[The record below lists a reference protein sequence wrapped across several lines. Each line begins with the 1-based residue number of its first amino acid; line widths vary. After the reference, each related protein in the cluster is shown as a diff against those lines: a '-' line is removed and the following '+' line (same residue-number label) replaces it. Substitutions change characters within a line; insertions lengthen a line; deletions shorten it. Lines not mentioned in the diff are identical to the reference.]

1 MCSVNEMRI
10 LDTLV
15 IGAGPAG
22 IGTALALDVVD
33 DLLYGVID
41 RGRIGQTFTE
51 WPNRQRFLTPSF
63 PANGYGATDL
73 NSIHPLTSPAYSLGV
88 DYPSGKQYATYLRS
102 VAKIFEIPV
111 IEEVEVTAV
120 TRGDDG
126 LLTVETSQQSI
137 RTRTVV
143 WSGGEFHQKSF
154 PDIPGDDL
162 LTHSVQMKAWDKR
175 DEHAVV
181 IGGYESGIDIA
192 CHHIA
197 QGAAKVTVLD
207 GSSPWEAPA
216 SSDPSFELAPR
227 TRMRLRKAQA
237 SGRLEL
243 LSSYAAKIADDREGY
258 VVELDHGQRLRTSEP
273 PIAATGFGPGLGPVS
288 ALFEQREDGWPL
300 VDENDES
307 TIFEGLFL
315 SGAALRHDSQHFCFI
330 YKFRQRFAQIAHVIG
345 ERLGKNTENLEA
357 WREAG
362 MWAEDVAACGAEC
375 TC

>member
-1 MCSVNEMRI
+1 MHI

-33 DLLYGVID
+33 DLRYGVMD
-41 RGRIGQTFTE
+41 RGRIGQTFAD
-51 WPNRQRFLTPSF
+51 WPEHQRFLTPSF

-88 DYPSGKQYATYLRS
+88 DYPTGKQYATYLRS

-111 IEEVEVTAV
+111 VNEVEVTAV
-120 TRGDDG
+120 TRGEDDIFVIG
-126 LLTVETSQQSI
+126 TTQQTL
-137 RTRTVV
+137 RARTVV
-143 WSGGEFHQKSF
+143 WAGGEFHQKDL
-154 PDIPGDDL
+154 PAVPGGDL
-162 LTHSVQMKAWDKR
+162 LTHSAQREAWQKR
-175 DEHAVV
+175 ADHAVIV
-181 IGGYESGIDIA
+181 GGYESGIDIA

-197 QGAAKVTVLD
+197 QGAAKVTVVD
-207 GSSPWEAPA
+207 GSSPWEDPQ

-227 TRMRLRKAQA
+227 TRMRLRNAQA
-237 SGRLEL
+237 SGKLRLH
-243 LSSYAAKIADDREGY
+243 SSHAAKITRAGDSY
-258 VVELDHGQRLRTSEP
+258 VIELDDGQKLKTSAP

-288 ALFEQREDGWPL
+288 GLFEHREDGWPL

-315 SGAALRHDSQHFCFI
+315 SGAALRHGSKHFCFI
-330 YKFRQRFAQIAHVIG
+330 YKFRQRYAQIAHVIG
-345 ERLGKNTENLEA
+345 ERLGKDTENLGA

-362 MWAEDVAACGAEC
+362 MWAEDIGACGANC
-375 TC
+375 AC